1 MRMILDLFAGG
12 HSVTIQKD
20 AHISA
25 ASASATTD
33 VQKNAEVTLTV
44 TAADN
49 YEIAEYE
56 VLAGGV
62 TVDPSTKK
70 FTMGEENVV
79 IVVHSR
85 LANNYMVTEETMVC
99 VNDTKTV
106 LHANQIVTRTK
117 AGGLKSI
124 SAKSGGTVVSA
135 SDAVQSL
142 IDQEIL
148 VKI

>member
-1 MRMILDLFAGG
+1 MRMILNLFAGG

-25 ASASATTD
+25 ASADSTSD
-33 VQKNAEVTLTV
+33 VQKDAEVTMTV
-44 TAADN
+44 TPATN

-70 FTMGEENVV
+70 FTMGEADV
-79 IVVHSR
+79 IIIVRSR
-85 LANNYMVTEETMVC
+85 LANNYMVTEECMIDI
-99 VNDTKTV
+99 NG
-106 LHANQIVTRTK
+106 TRTALHKNAKVVLTANGVPK
-117 AGGLKSI
+117 AI
-124 SAKSGGTVVSA
+124 NVESGGTVISA
-135 SDAVQSL
+135 SDAVSSL
-142 IDQEIL
+142 IDQGIL

>member
-12 HSVTIQKD
+12 HSVTVLKD

-25 ASASATTD
+25 ASASSTTD
-33 VQKNAEVTLTV
+33 VAKDAEVTLTV

-62 TVDPSTKK
+62 TVDPATKK
-70 FTMGEENVV
+70 FTMGEADV
-79 IVVHSR
+79 IIIVRSGK
-85 LANNYMVTEETMVC
+85 ANNYMVTEETMVC
-99 VNDTKTV
+99 VNDSKTV
-106 LHANQIVTRTK
+106 LHANQIVQKTK
-117 AGGLKSI
+117 SGGLK
-124 SAKSGGTVVSA
+124 AVDVKSGGTVIAA
-135 SDAVQSL
+135 SDAVQNL

-148 VKI
+148 IKV